1 MKKLLKSV
9 LLLILT
15 LVCMLSF
22 SLVVFSEQRPT
33 ASEETTKTVL
43 ESVLQER
50 SMAEYPKY
58 REYRT
63 ACERFCRESEA
74 FSELMQRP
82 DAMDVLKE
90 AEASSDYS
98 EQALL
103 GFLKQCIFYRN
114 SGKQDSKLLAICSA
128 SAGGSDEQPYA
139 YPVVPGT
146 SAWKRLKNMSEMMK
160 ACQIPEEKAA
170 NMTTDALLASVLDYP
185 LLASCF
191 TYDHPEDYCDLLMQ
205 NFNGLKELFSR
216 KDVLECLEEKRT
228 AQNGD
233 FIAEG
238 NLRFIFDCYDYLS
251 VRG

>member
-1 MKKLLKSV
+1 MKRIIKVCTL
-9 LLLILT
+9 
-15 LVCMLSF
+15 LVCCVVCLLCF
-22 SLVVFSEQRPT
+22 SLISLSSEKPEM
-33 ASEETTKTVL
+33 AEETTASILDTL
-43 ESVLQER
+43 LHDSTI
-50 SMAEYPKY
+50 AGFPGY
-58 REYRT
+58 RDYQT
-63 ACERFCRESEA
+63 ACERYCRESVI
-74 FSELMQRP
+74 FSEFVRRQ
-82 DAMDVLKE
+82 DASMVLEVAFENASYIEKDTIVFLEKCVDYTNSEKE
-90 AEASSDYS
+90 
-98 EQALL
+98 
-103 GFLKQCIFYRN
+103 N
-114 SGKQDSKLLAICSA
+114 SKLLAMCSG

-139 YPVVPGT
+139 YPVVPGS

-185 LLASCF
+185 LLPSYF

-216 KDVLECLEEKRT
+216 KDVLKSLEEKRT